1 MRVLVKGFD
10 LSHPT
15 FRSRHVSQANR
26 QRPEIWKPALT
37 QSQPDAKPFILASAI
52 LQELYDEAPP
62 GHITL
67 EWLTSKLHKQSFGLI
82 MLMLSIVAATPGISF
97 IGGLLLVVPALQMI
111 AGRPAPIFPR
121 WIAARPLPTRHLGAV
136 ARRAI
141 TVLRYVEKV
150 FYPRYPVPPG
160 VTKRVVGIV
169 VMLLIAR
176 LMIVPFPFSTILPA
190 LVIAWISLAYLEED
204 GLMLSIGLLAGF
216 VVLAVDLWIAW
227 ELVHGA
233 KWIID
238 LV

>member
-1 MRVLVKGFD
+1 MCILVAGFVLS
-10 LSHPT
+10 LLT
-15 FRSRHVSQANR
+15 LRSRHVSQANR
-26 QRPEIWKPALT
+26 QEPEIRKPALT
-37 QSQPDAKPFILASAI
+37 QSQPDAKTFILASAI

-67 EWLTSKLHKQSFGLI
+67 EWLTSSLHKQSFGLI
-82 MLMLSIVAATPGISF
+82 MLMLSVVAATPGISF
-97 IGGLLLVVPALQMI
+97 IGGLLLVIPAFQMI
-111 AGRPAPIFPR
+111 AGSPAPIFPR
-121 WIAARPLPTRHLGAV
+121 WIATRPLPTQHLSAV

-141 TVLRYVEKV
+141 TVLRYVEKI

-169 VMLLIAR
+169 VMMLVAR
-176 LMIVPFPFSTILPA
+176 LMIVPFPISTILPA

-227 ELVHGA
+227 EIVHGA